1 MWTAHDFHMGRGHI
15 DRPPYS
21 NWCLG
26 LGSHLRRQMG
36 HDGYHSDLG
45 ICLLHNCRSYGVR
58 DSWRD
63 LSILYKGTNGRVGHR
78 SPGDHGSHR

>member
-1 MWTAHDFHMGRGHI
+1 
-15 DRPPYS
+15 
-21 NWCLG
+21 
-26 LGSHLRRQMG
+26 MG